1 MIEIRTVLQGY
12 TFTAYLRDTGTTF
25 EWATKAVPMHG
36 YRPPTTIR
44 LSPAVTNPHGG
55 HMTHLRIYYPGAC
68 GLIINTAKPRLP
80 PRFPPRGMRRKWA
93 QGRVCYDPAA
103 SGLHQDGRG
112 GKGPW
117 EGLETPGQY
126 QTAQGSGFKY
136 KVPHPTDGRSA
147 GNRWVTG
154 RGRISG
160 AVDARDLLLLPA
172 GPPLQPPGGWCARAR
187 RHGVLTLNRF

>member
-1 MIEIRTVLQGY
+1 MGDQSGPHTWISATNKYTTV
-12 TFTAYLRDTGTTF
+12 TGCD
-25 EWATKAVPMHG
+25 K
-36 YRPPTTIR
+36 PTR
-44 LSPAVTNPHGG
+44 RSHDPSENLLPGG
-55 HMTHLRIYYPGAC
+55 MY
-68 GLIINTAKPRLP
+68 LIINTAKPRLP
-80 PRFPPRGMRRKWA
+80 PRFPPRVMRRKRA
-93 QGRVCYDPAA
+93 QGRVCCDPAA

-112 GKGPW
+112 GKRPW

-154 RGRISG
+154 RGQISG

-187 RHGVLTLNRF
+187 RHGVLTLKRF

>member
-1 MIEIRTVLQGY
+1 MPCRNGLDRSCRSSEKCGKWCT
-12 TFTAYLRDTGTTF
+12 
-25 EWATKAVPMHG
+25 
-36 YRPPTTIR
+36 YRVR
-44 LSPAVTNPHGG
+44 QVGWRLGARSSDRCLFSALSPASVSS
-55 HMTHLRIYYPGAC
+55 
-68 GLIINTAKPRLP
+68 
-80 PRFPPRGMRRKWA
+80 
-93 QGRVCYDPAA
+93 RVRCDPAA

-126 QTAQGSGFKY
+126 QTAKGSGFKY

-187 RHGVLTLNRF
+187 RHGVLTLKRF